1 MDGNV
6 EEQIAAWRG
15 FVRRRP
21 TIAKADVEELEGHL
35 RDRIDDL
42 RARGLSDDEAF
53 LVAVRRMGQLD
64 ELSRE
69 FAREHS
75 DRLWKQ
81 LVIGDAAAER
91 SRPNGLV
98 LAVALAA
105 GAALAIKL
113 PSLLGADAGVTLRN
127 AALLVLPFLAGYFLI
142 RRRASRATLLAVAAW
157 FAVVA
162 VLANVFPFVR
172 GDLTMAGEP
181 TSMTEALIVLHAPIV
196 LWGAVGVAYAG
207 GAWLSSR
214 ARMDAIRFTGEL
226 VVYLTLIALGGGVL
240 SALTLG
246 AFSAV
251 GIDAEPIV
259 QNWVLP
265 CGAAGAVV
273 IAGWLVEAKQSVIEN
288 IAPVLTR
295 VFTPL
300 FTVLLLALIA
310 AGIVQRNL
318 VVADRDLLIVF
329 DLVLVVVLGLLLYAL
344 SARDAATP
352 PSMFD
357 RLQLVMVVAAL
368 VVDGFV
374 LVAMIGRIGEFGA
387 SANKVASLGLN
398 LILLVNLAVA
408 AWLQW
413 RFVRGQVPLARLERW
428 QTGYLPAYTVW
439 AVIVIGALPPVF
451 GYV

>member
-1 MDGNV
+1 M
-6 EEQIAAWRG
+6 WRN
-15 FVRRRP
+15 
-21 TIAKADVEELEGHL
+21 
-35 RDRIDDL
+35 
-42 RARGLSDDEAF
+42 
-53 LVAVRRMGQLD
+53 
-64 ELSRE
+64 
-69 FAREHS
+69 
-75 DRLWKQ
+75 W
-81 LVIGDAAAER
+81 
-91 SRPNGLV
+91 
-98 LAVALAA
+98 
-105 GAALAIKL
+105 
-113 PSLLGADAGVTLRN
+113 
-127 AALLVLPFLAGYFLI
+127 
-142 RRRASRATLLAVAAW
+142 RATFETGSTTSGPAAW

-214 ARMDAIRFTGEL
+214 ARMDAIRFTGEW
-226 VVYLTLIALGGGVL
+226 VVYLTLIGLGGGVL

-273 IAGWLVEAKQSVIEN
+273 IAGWLVDAKQSVIEN

-300 FTVLLLALIA
+300 FTLLLLALIA
-310 AGIVQRNL
+310 AGTVQRNL

-344 SARDAATP
+344 SARDAATQP
-352 PSMFD
+352 
-357 RLQLVMVVAAL
+357 
-368 VVDGFV
+368 
-374 LVAMIGRIGEFGA
+374 
-387 SANKVASLGLN
+387 
-398 LILLVNLAVA
+398 
-408 AWLQW
+408 
-413 RFVRGQVPLARLERW
+413 
-428 QTGYLPAYTVW
+428 
-439 AVIVIGALPPVF
+439 
-451 GYV
+451 